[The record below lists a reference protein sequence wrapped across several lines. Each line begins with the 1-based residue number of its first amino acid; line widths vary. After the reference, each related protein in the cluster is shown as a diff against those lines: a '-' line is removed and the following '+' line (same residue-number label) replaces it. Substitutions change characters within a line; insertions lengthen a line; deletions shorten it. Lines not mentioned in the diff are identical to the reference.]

1 VEFVQENLNPKI
13 EHLAAKQSQLRMN
26 TNQNKILK
34 SILQNSPIPKIEHSQ
49 AISLRHRAHF
59 GAHEWS

>member
-1 VEFVQENLNPKI
+1 
-13 EHLAAKQSQLRMN
+13 MN